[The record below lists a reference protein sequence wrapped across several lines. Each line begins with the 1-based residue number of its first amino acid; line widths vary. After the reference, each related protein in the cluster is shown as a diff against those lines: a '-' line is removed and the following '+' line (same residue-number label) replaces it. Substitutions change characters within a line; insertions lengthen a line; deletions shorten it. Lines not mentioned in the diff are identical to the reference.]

1 MADKRNINLNI
12 AGIPLNLNI
21 AEKDEEVIR
30 RAAKE
35 INERVSTYKTGNKEP
50 EPYYFLAFVS
60 LQYTIKMLQ
69 LEQKLDEIEQINQK
83 LDEFIKE

>member
-12 AGIPLNLNI
+12 ADIPLNLNI

-35 INERVSTYKTGNKEP
+35 INERVSTYKTGKRAGTLL
-50 EPYYFLAFVS
+50 FFSFCILA
-60 LQYTIKMLQ
+60 IHH
-69 LEQKLDEIEQINQK
+69 
-83 LDEFIKE
+83 